1 MDACKAIFIE
11 SPLTTK
17 LNSIFDHFSVH
28 LGVEKPK
35 RIIASSAQACPGR
48 TFWLIQA
55 DDGYTIL
62 FKLDFFRLPCSNQ
75 YLKIRNGD
83 DLQSDLIG
91 EYIGGMENK
100 LELLESSGSELLIEF
115 KSEGLS
121 HMDHGLCGG
130 GFLAHATQKGKP
142 LNTNQITK
150 CVWSLENINHSSLL
164 QYLKIINIIEN

>member
-1 MDACKAIFIE
+1 MYLWRVRECDTGENEYFGRDWTCLSVWVHVSCTVNHTVSFQGG
-11 SPLTTK
+11 
-17 LNSIFDHFSVH
+17 LNFVFNFRVH
-28 LGVEKPK
+28 LGVAKPK

-55 DDGYTIL
+55 DDGYTVQ

-91 EYIGGMENK
+91 EYVGGMENK
-100 LELLESSGSELLIEF
+100 LDLLESTGSELLLEF
-115 KSEGLS
+115 KSEDLS

-130 GFLAHATQKGKP
+130 GFLAHAYQKG
-142 LNTNQITK
+142 
-150 CVWSLENINHSSLL
+150 E
-164 QYLKIINIIEN
+164 